1 MTTATPTLSRRP
13 HTVPT
18 APALR
23 RHRGD
28 VAEWALAHGY
38 VLRRD
43 ALAAIV
49 GIRRA
54 GGDPLRAPWT
64 AEEVARLLGP
74 GVAEWCAAHGV
85 DHPEE
90 LAASLSTYLRYLSAN
105 RLLPPGSDNTSA
117 LRRAIAE
124 HRVPDRRRSRARHPA
139 SAGRAPV
146 LPLN

>member
-1 MTTATPTLSRRP
+1 MTSAPTTLTRRP

-18 APALR
+18 APPLR

-54 GGDPLRAPWT
+54 SGDPLAAPWT
-64 AEEVARLLGP
+64 AEEVARVLGP

-85 DHPEE
+85 DHPDE
-90 LAASLSTYLRYLSAN
+90 LAASLSTYLRYLSAT
-105 RLLPPGSDNTSA
+105 RLLPAGSDNTSA

-139 SAGRAPV
+139 AGGRAPV